1 MENNCNYLHMI
12 DKNSSKPKVVLPR
25 DEAANIV
32 RSKLADMLQLSD
44 DLKNVKNQKSLGV
57 LVKELNQTIKDANSF
72 ILSEFSETVKQSKAA
87 NLRLSNFLDKYNAFG
102 TSKQYV
108 VLEMIPNNPV
118 EDNDPPCAGENVH
131 FKHSIDLNNVSFI
144 PHMNVIASS
153 EKELESMFAG
163 KYIIPIRCTDCS
175 SGRELVDIS
184 AFIERI
190 FGQKLTNMKPL
201 DDKDLEN
208 FKEFGTLTPTSI
220 DDRDD
225 DLTEQLVNQSRK
237 ELSNDIYEDDEAQLP
252 EDEINEIETSLA

>member
-12 DKNSSKPKVVLPR
+12 DKNTSKPQVVLPR
-25 DEAANIV
+25 DEAINIV
-32 RSKLADMLQLSD
+32 RSKLADMIQLSE
-44 DLKNVKNQKSLGV
+44 DLRNVKNQKSLGV
-57 LVKELNQTIKDANSF
+57 LVKELNQTIKDASGF
-72 ILSEFSETVKQSKAA
+72 IMSEFSETIKQSKTT
-87 NLRLSNFLDKYNAFG
+87 NLRLSNFLNKYNSFG
-102 TSKQYV
+102 TQKQYV

-144 PHMNVIASS
+144 PHMNIVASS
-153 EKELESMFAG
+153 EKDLERMFAG

-175 SGRELVDIS
+175 SGKELIDIS
-184 AFIERI
+184 VFIEKV

-220 DDRDD
+220 DDSDD
-225 DLTEQLVNQSRK
+225 NLTEQLVNQSKK
-237 ELSNDIYEDDEAQLP
+237 ELSNDIYEDDESQLP
-252 EDEINEIETSLA
+252 EDEIPEIKTNLV